1 MTTSEFGR
9 RVTENGS
16 GTDHGEGGVQFFAGS
31 GVHGKQV
38 VGDADLAHLDNGD
51 VRSTIDTRSLYAA
64 ALDWLGGDPHLTDD
78 VLAGS
83 FDRHT
88 LIQT

>member
-9 RVTENGS
+9 RVQENGS
-16 GTDHGEGGVQFFAGS
+16 GTDHGKASAHFVAGGSVRGA
-31 GVHGKQV
+31 QV
-38 VGDADLAHLDNGD
+38 VGDVDLADLDDGD

-64 ALDWLGGDPHLTDD
+64 ALDWLGGDAQLSDD

-83 FDRHT
+83 FDRYG
-88 LIQT
+88 IVGA